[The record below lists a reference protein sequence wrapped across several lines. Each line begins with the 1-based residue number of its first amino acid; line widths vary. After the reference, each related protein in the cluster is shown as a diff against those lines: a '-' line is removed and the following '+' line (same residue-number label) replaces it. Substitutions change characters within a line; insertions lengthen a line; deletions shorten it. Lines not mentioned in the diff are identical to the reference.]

1 MKQDNRNKDMTHV
14 KQESNWNLLQGIN
27 KNKTRLWQENLLKI
41 GVEHIKSNGKFYL
54 YLYPL
59 GT

>member
-1 MKQDNRNKDMTHV
+1 MKQDNQNKDMTHV
-14 KQESNWNLLQGIN
+14 KQESNKNLLQGIN

>member
-1 MKQDNRNKDMTHV
+1 MTHV
-14 KQESNWNLLQGIN
+14 KQESNKNLLQGIN